1 MGKAK
6 RMAVVA
12 REQAEAK
19 QSDIIASER
28 VIHSHRSK
36 LAPIIGLVDTA
47 FTTAN
52 HTSIAIASASAFAF
66 AVVASCKLVVAQ
78 VSSTAFASTMAST
91 FAAVITVVS
100 TASIATGLLEY
111 LLRYPDPY
119 FSSQSF
125 CLESLFYL

>member
-28 VIHSHRSK
+28 VIHWHRSK
-36 LAPIIGLVDTA
+36 LA
-47 FTTAN
+47 TTAN

-78 VSSTAFASTMAST
+78 VSSTTSASTMAST
-91 FAAVITVVS
+91 FAAIDTAVG
-100 TASIATGLLEY
+100 TASIAMGLLEY
-111 LLRYPDPY
+111 LLRYSNPY

-125 CLESLFYL
+125 RLDSFLFL